1 MFSPFSALASWD
13 RYAESAYLPARFR
26 RTRFFLISSYIN
38 KGDYG
43 G

>member
-1 MFSPFSALASWD
+1 MFSPFSAFASWH

-26 RTRFFLISSYIN
+26 RTQFFLISFYNN